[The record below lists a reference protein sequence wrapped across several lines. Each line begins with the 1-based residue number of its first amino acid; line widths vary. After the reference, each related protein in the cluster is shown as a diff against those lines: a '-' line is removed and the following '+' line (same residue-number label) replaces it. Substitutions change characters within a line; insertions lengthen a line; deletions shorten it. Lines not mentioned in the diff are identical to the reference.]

1 MTYEEKIASEAD
13 LTIEKI
19 IDISEQMLPDNLR
32 NRPWLN
38 LGHGTDLLSSDEQ
51 LCRYMLAYGEMHAV
65 KCRAAFQNF
74 PFEKLISNI
83 EIIDWGCGQGLAT
96 CVALEVLKERGLVD
110 KVKKIYLWHTKI
122 S

>member
-38 LGHGTDLLSSDEQ
+38 LGHAKDLLSSD
-51 LCRYMLAYGEMHAV
+51 
-65 KCRAAFQNF
+65 
-74 PFEKLISNI
+74 
-83 EIIDWGCGQGLAT
+83 
-96 CVALEVLKERGLVD
+96 
-110 KVKKIYLWHTKI
+110 
-122 S
+122 

>member
-1 MTYEEKIASEAD
+1 MTYEEKIVSEAD

-51 LCRYMLAYGEMHAV
+51 LCSYMLAYGEMHAV

-74 PFEKLISNI
+74 PFEKLISNTLGYESRSRSAGMQSI
-83 EIIDWGCGQGLAT
+83 TQFT
-96 CVALEVLKERGLVD
+96 
-110 KVKKIYLWHTKI
+110 
-122 S
+122 